1 MSAFAALASKLA
13 SQGVKNPGGLAY
25 SIGAKKY
32 GAGTMATAAAKKES
46 VQSVLRQRRG
56 GK

>member
-1 MSAFAALASKLA
+1 MLAQKLA

-32 GAGTMATAAAKKES
+32 GSATMAKAAATSTPAAVVAKKA
-46 VQSVLRQRRG
+46 R
-56 GK
+56 K